1 MKSWISTAAV
11 AACLV
16 LAPVAQA
23 QVSCAD
29 IQLTVDAA
37 RADFEDII
45 GEELE
50 DFSFATSF
58 EMPGSTA
65 CTIAVE
71 WDALYQC
78 LWVHGSEAEAR
89 ATFNALSGTLSSC
102 LSAWKPEGVMEQ
114 LPLPDTAIAHAVRS
128 GSGEYQDMEVLVHL
142 NRYEEEGRLDWEVWY
157 EVIYY
162 LV

>member
-1 MKSWISTAAV
+1 MRSWMSTAAV

-29 IQLTVDAA
+29 VQRTVELA

-50 DFSFATSF
+50 DFSYAATF
-58 EMPGSTA
+58 EMPGATA

-71 WDALYQC
+71 WDSLYQC

-89 ATFNALSGTLSSC
+89 ATFDSVSGVVNAC
-102 LSAWKPEGVMEQ
+102 LNAWKPEGVMDV
-114 LPLPDTAIAHAVRS
+114 LPLPDTAVVHTVRS
-128 GSGEYQDMEVLVHL
+128 GSGDYQDMEVLVHL
-142 NRYEEEGRLDWEVWY
+142 NRYEEDNNVDWEVWY

>member
-16 LAPVAQA
+16 LAPVANA

-29 IQLTVDAA
+29 VQRTVESA

-50 DFSFATSF
+50 DFSFASSF
-58 EMPGSTA
+58 EMPGATA

-78 LWVHGSEAEAR
+78 LWVHSSEAEAR
-89 ATFNALSGTLSSC
+89 ATFESVSGVVNSC
-102 LSAWKPEGVMEQ
+102 LSSWKPEGAMDE
-114 LPLPDTAIAHAVRS
+114 LPLPDTAVVHTVRS
-128 GSGEYQDMEVLVHL
+128 GSGDYQDMEVLVHL
-142 NRYEEEGRLDWEVWY
+142 NRYEEAGEVDWEVWY

-162 LV
+162 LI

>member
-29 IQLTVDAA
+29 IQRTVDSA
-37 RADFEDII
+37 RADFDDII

-50 DFSFATSF
+50 DFSYATSF

-71 WDALYQC
+71 WDSLYQC
-78 LWVHGSEAEAR
+78 LWVHSTEAEAR
-89 ATFNALSGTLSSC
+89 ATFDTLSGQLSSC
-102 LSAWKPEGVMEQ
+102 LGSWKPEGAMDE
-114 LPLPDTAIAHAVRS
+114 LPLPDTAVAHAVRS
-128 GSGEYQDMEVLVHL
+128 GAGDYQDMEVLVHL
-142 NRYEEEGRLDWEVWY
+142 NRYEEDGKLDWEVWY